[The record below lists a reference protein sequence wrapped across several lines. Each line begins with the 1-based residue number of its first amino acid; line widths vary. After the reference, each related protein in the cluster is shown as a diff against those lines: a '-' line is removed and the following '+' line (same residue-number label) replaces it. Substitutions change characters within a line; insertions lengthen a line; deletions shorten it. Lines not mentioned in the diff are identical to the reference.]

1 MLQPVEGQFNY
12 QLQEARDQGATLAEL
27 SDRVSGIFKRTL
39 EFYVNRQDQIY
50 LPAHLRHRAIRLV
63 MESAH
68 RERRLRCYNNDGYI
82 ELMARL
88 GAPLPDVQMSTGTG
102 GFADTS
108 TRQIATT
115 PASFISEME
124 VLAANVVPV
133 GGGGGGKKGRP
144 SLSSTPRRIGRP
156 PKGRT
161 PKEKKTPK
169 EKTPKVK
176 VNRYENTVQKR
187 GRPRKYVIIVNP
199 DGTRNRNVVGN
210 LPTSPDYPEVLI
222 HLKDL
227 DLLVP
232 APPFYDGVG
241 VPPTVSQ
248 TEIDQGK
255 STDFYRQFAPPR
267 PNGHMYKDGK
277 KKTPRKTLG
286 NKKIGQ
292 DEEEVEDNAPEA
304 VEGAA
309 DPDETIAAA
318 EIATAEVIAAK
329 VAEEEAAEKPG
340 DFEGEEEVEDEEVER
355 EINSLAPVQGGETT
369 DGELAPPAKRRRVR
383 SSVANEILPDDE
395 AVAAAQEAEALTAG
409 PSTQEPEP
417 APAPAPTGKTPARG
431 RKRANVDLLSAPS
444 TPIDTP
450 TKRPRRGRSAK
461 DPEPVPPA
469 EPEPAAPAKHEEPS
483 EPIAV
488 EAAPEPV
495 TKEAPVAAE
504 EREPAPTAPETPA
517 PKKTWA
523 VGNPPEPEAPQP
535 VEVEPETQPSPA
547 SQGESQ
553 IDEIMTEGSRQ
564 ATAEVD
570 FEDDEPLV
578 AIEEKKPYTRS
589 RGPRVDVSVFRRTN
603 EIFQCLSDMGGIS
616 TDQRLH
622 HEIGPWAQKWAGT
635 DHPNAPAV
643 ASGMDRKVF
652 KRILNRLIEDGRA
665 KMRVATMP
673 TSTGRWVRQS
683 VVYLADTPEDTV
695 QEFVRKLMAAP
706 LPGVTQ
712 VSAGRNK
719 PAIEYSAF
727 KRRPPTHVKKSE
739 SEDPGRPLSMRE
751 RLLTDSTVVGS
762 MYNYQFGRCVR
773 TRTLHQSLVEAFAAH
788 PEADSVV
795 STSPR
800 VFALPFLFEYIRIK
814 DFFHIVQHREYDEV
828 LYEWLQDPANLEL
841 RINELPEDIA
851 ARCNVGSKTSTSS
864 KQLIRTL
871 LGTLDFLNIVMP
883 LQVTDERSATLKLDG
898 TSRDHPQYFKHH
910 DDINSTTY
918 FMLYDVAPVWHVAD
932 PSLSLVGFMP
942 AATSEDMEP
951 LWDAI
956 RSASI
961 DSIQP
966 HVQRMPKMPS
976 FPFSPTVQGVL
987 MGTYKEIDMCK
998 TLRSRVHWRDDVRVN
1013 LEQARALRAER
1024 GKPHTD
1030 EELNQLAYD
1039 LCLKKPD
1046 LVNMLV
1052 RKEKARVQQRGGPPR
1067 ERRNKEAY
1075 RNEDERDAIRE
1086 ELAQRIKAAREVFNE
1101 RLATAAERAGVEL
1114 TEEVQKYVA
1123 ANRPMSHLGAM
1134 VTEEDLMAVIYS
1146 YQRHKQGVLPSRR
1159 NKLTA
1164 RSARPSVPRPDRA
1177 RKSSS
1182 LRKLTLAHPLANI
1195 QGTPRPARFA
1205 VTATTGR
1212 VTRKSCS
1219 LTPRRS
1225 SARAARVR
1233 RTAVARR

>member
-12 QLQEARDQGATLAEL
+12 QLQEAKDQGATLAEL

-88 GAPLPDVQMSTGTG
+88 GAPLPDVQKSEGSG

-108 TRQIATT
+108 MRQFAES

-124 VLAANVVPV
+124 ALAANVVPV
-133 GGGGGGKKGRP
+133 GVGGGAKKGRP

-161 PKEKKTPK
+161 PKGPKTPK
-169 EKTPKVK
+169 EKTPKAK
-176 VNRYENTVQKR
+176 VNKYENTVQKR

-199 DGTRNRNVVGN
+199 DGTRNRNIVGN
-210 LPTSPDYPEVLI
+210 LPTSPDYPEVLV
-222 HLKDL
+222 HVKDL

-232 APPFYDGVG
+232 APPSYDGVG
-241 VPPTVSQ
+241 VPPPVTQ
-248 TEIDQGK
+248 AEIDQGK
-255 STDFYRQFAPPR
+255 STDFYRAFAPPR
-267 PNGHMYKDGK
+267 PNGHMYKGK
-277 KKTPRKTLG
+277 KKTPKKTPRK
-286 NKKIGQ
+286 KKGDG
-292 DEEEVEDNAPEA
+292 DEEEDEDGGEPED
-304 VEGAA
+304 EEAA
-309 DPDETIAAA
+309 DPSQAVAAA
-318 EIATAEVIAAK
+318 EIAAAEVA
-329 VAEEEAAEKPG
+329 AAEVVAGEATGSTGP
-340 DFEGEEEVEDEEVER
+340 DLEGEEEVEDEVEVEQ
-355 EINSLAPVQGGETT
+355 EIDALAPATREGEIT
-369 DGELAPPAKRRRVR
+369 DGESAPPAKRRRVR
-383 SSVANEILPDDE
+383 SSLANEILPDE
-395 AVAAAQEAEALTAG
+395 ETVAVAAQEAEAVASET
-409 PSTQEPEP
+409 S
-417 APAPAPTGKTPARG
+417 APATASTRKTPARG
-431 RKRANVDLLSAPS
+431 RKRGTVELLSAPS
-444 TPIDTP
+444 TPMDTP

-461 DPEPVPPA
+461 EPDAAPSVESEPPA
-469 EPEPAAPAKHEEPS
+469 STEAEQAPEAALEPKPEVAAGEATE
-483 EPIAV
+483 AV
-488 EAAPEPV
+488 EASE
-495 TKEAPVAAE
+495 T
-504 EREPAPTAPETPA
+504 PATSAPETPA

-523 VGNPPEPEAPQP
+523 VENPPEPEVPID
-535 VEVEPETQPSPA
+535 VEPETQHTPA

-553 IDEIMTEGSRQ
+553 VDEIMTEGSRQ

-570 FEDDEPLV
+570 FEETDEPLV

-603 EIFQCLSDMGGIS
+603 EIFQCLTDMGGIS

-683 VVYLADTPEDTV
+683 VVYLTDMPEDTV

-739 SEDPGRPLSMRE
+739 SEDPGRPLSTRE

-883 LQVTDERSATLKLDG
+883 LQVTDKASATLKLDG
-898 TSRDHPQYFKHH
+898 ASRDHPQYFKHH
-910 DDINSTTY
+910 EDINSTTY
-918 FMLYDVAPVWHVAD
+918 FMLYDVAPVWHIAD

-942 AATSEDMEP
+942 AASSEDMEP
-951 LWDAI
+951 LWNAI
-956 RSASI
+956 RSAAI

-966 HVQRMPKMPS
+966 HVQRMPSLPT
-976 FPFSPTVQGVL
+976 FPFAPTVQGVL

-998 TLRSRVHWRDDVRVN
+998 TLRSRVHWKDDVRVN
-1013 LEQARALRAER
+1013 IEQSRAIRAER

-1039 LCLKKPD
+1039 LCLKKQD

-1052 RKEKARVQQRGGPPR
+1052 RKEKSRVQPRGAPPR
-1067 ERRNKEAY
+1067 ERRGKETY

-1101 RLATAAERAGVEL
+1101 RLQTAAERAGVEL
-1114 TEEVQKYVA
+1114 TDEVRKYVA

-1134 VTEEDLMAVIYS
+1134 VSEEDLMAVIYS

-1159 NKLTA
+1159 SKLTA

-1182 LRKLTLAHPLANI
+1182 LRKLFAAH
-1195 QGTPRPARFA
+1195 F
-1205 VTATTGR
+1205 
-1212 VTRKSCS
+1212 S
-1219 LTPRRS
+1219 
-1225 SARAARVR
+1225 
-1233 RTAVARR
+1233 

>member
-12 QLQEARDQGATLAEL
+12 QLQEAGDQGATLAEL

-82 ELMARL
+82 ELMASL
-88 GAPLPDVQMSTGTG
+88 GAPLHDAQKSTGFG

-108 TRQIATT
+108 VRQIASS
-115 PASFISEME
+115 PSSFISEME
-124 VLAANVVPV
+124 ALAANVVPV
-133 GGGGGGKKGRP
+133 GGGAGAKKGRP

-161 PKEKKTPK
+161 PKEKKSTQD
-169 EKTPKVK
+169 KTPKTK
-176 VNRYENTVQKR
+176 ATKYDNSVQKR

-199 DGTRNRNVVGN
+199 DGTRNRNIVGN
-210 LPTSPDYPEVLI
+210 LVTSPDYPEVLI
-222 HLKDL
+222 HIKEL

-241 VPPTVSQ
+241 VPPPVTQ
-248 TEIDQGK
+248 AEIDQGK
-255 STDFYRQFAPPR
+255 STDFYRAFAPPR
-267 PNGHMYKDGK
+267 PNGHSYKGK
-277 KKTPRKTLG
+277 KKGSTATP
-286 NKKIGQ
+286 KKKGA
-292 DEEEVEDNAPEA
+292 DEEVVEVEDDDDVNSQEAGAQGAETALQAKNAS
-304 VEGAA
+304 GGS
-309 DPDETIAAA
+309 AAA
-318 EIATAEVIAAK
+318 KKAS
-329 VAEEEAAEKPG
+329 G
-340 DFEGEEEVEDEEVER
+340 SEGEEEVEVDVEVEHENDTSVRIER
-355 EINSLAPVQGGETT
+355 EGETT
-369 DGELAPPAKRRRVR
+369 DGELAPPTKRRRVR
-383 SSVANEILPDDE
+383 SSLAKEVVADE
-395 AVAAAQEAEALTAG
+395 AGAAAASTGEAVPLST
-409 PSTQEPEP
+409 PSSTRR
-417 APAPAPTGKTPARG
+417 APARG
-431 RKRANVDLLSAPS
+431 RKRATADLLPAPS

-461 DPEPVPPA
+461 LPEAGAFTDPVPPVTDQSEQTA
-469 EPEPAAPAKHEEPS
+469 KADGPDSSAQHKPAAESAADAPS
-483 EPIAV
+483 VLPT
-488 EAAPEPV
+488 PV
-495 TKEAPVAAE
+495 P
-504 EREPAPTAPETPA
+504 R
-517 PKKTWA
+517 KTWA
-523 VGNPPEPEAPQP
+523 VGNPPKLEETDAS
-535 VEVEPETQPSPA
+535 VAAETETQPTPA

-553 IDEIMTEGSRQ
+553 VDEIMTEASRQ
-564 ATAEVD
+564 ATAEVEA
-570 FEDDEPLV
+570 FEETEDPLV
-578 AIEEKKPYTRS
+578 ALEEKKPYTRS

-603 EIFQCLSDMGGIS
+603 EIFQCLSDMGGIT

-683 VVYLADTPEDTV
+683 VVYLAETPEDVV

-883 LQVTDERSATLKLDG
+883 LQVTDKASATLKLDG

-910 DDINSTTY
+910 DDINATTY
-918 FMLYDVAPVWHVAD
+918 FMLYDVAPVWHIAD
-932 PSLSLVGFMP
+932 PSLSLIGFMP
-942 AATSEDMEP
+942 AAKSEDMKP

-956 RSASI
+956 QSAAI

-966 HVQRMPKMPS
+966 HVQRMPTLPS
-976 FPFSPTVQGVL
+976 FPYAPPVQGVL

-998 TLRSRVHWRDDVRVN
+998 TLRSRVHWKDDVRVN
-1013 LEQARALRAER
+1013 IDQSRVIRAER

-1030 EELNQLAYD
+1030 EELTQLAYD
-1039 LCLKKPD
+1039 LCLKKQD

-1052 RKEKARVQQRGGPPR
+1052 RKEKSRVPPRGAPPR
-1067 ERRNKEAY
+1067 ERRGKETY

-1101 RLATAAERAGVEL
+1101 RLQTAAERAGVEL
-1114 TEEVQKYVA
+1114 TDEVRKYVA

-1134 VTEEDLMAVIYS
+1134 VSEEDLMAVIYS
-1146 YQRHKQGVLPSRR
+1146 FQRHKQGVLPSRR

-1164 RSARPSVPRPDRA
+1164 RSARPSVPRPDRVRNKSSA
-1177 RKSSS
+1177 LRKSLLLS
-1182 LRKLTLAHPLANI
+1182 H
-1195 QGTPRPARFA
+1195 
-1205 VTATTGR
+1205 
-1212 VTRKSCS
+1212 C
-1219 LTPRRS
+1219 
-1225 SARAARVR
+1225 
-1233 RTAVARR
+1233 

>member
-1 MLQPVEGQFNY
+1 M
-12 QLQEARDQGATLAEL
+12 
-27 SDRVSGIFKRTL
+27 SGIFKRTL

-88 GAPLPDVQMSTGTG
+88 GAPLPDVQMSTGSG

-108 TRQIATT
+108 MRQIAEN

-133 GGGGGGKKGRP
+133 GGGGGPKKGRP

-169 EKTPKVK
+169 EKTPKTK

-187 GRPRKYVIIVNP
+187 GRPRKYVIIVNT

-222 HLKDL
+222 YLKDL
-227 DLLVP
+227 DILVP
-232 APPFYDGVG
+232 APPSYDGVG
-241 VPPTVSQ
+241 VPPPVTQ
-248 TEIDQGK
+248 TEIDLGK
-255 STDFYRQFAPPR
+255 TIDFYRQFAPPR
-267 PNGHMYKDGK
+267 PNGHMYKGAK
-277 KKTPRKTLG
+277 KKTPRKAAS
-286 NKKIGQ
+286 KKKADEDE
-292 DEEEVEDNAPEA
+292 DEEAGDEPEPE
-304 VEGAA
+304 EGAA
-309 DPDETIAAA
+309 DPDETVAAA
-318 EIATAEVIAAK
+318 EIAAAEVIAAK
-329 VAEEEAAEKPG
+329 IAEEESGKKGSA
-340 DFEGEEEVEDEEVER
+340 DFEGEEEVEDEEVEQ
-355 EINSLAPVQGGETT
+355 EIDSLAPAAQSEETT
-369 DGELAPPAKRRRVR
+369 DGELAPPTKRRRVR
-383 SSVANEILPDDE
+383 SSLANEILPDE
-395 AVAAAQEAEALTAG
+395 EEVAATAQEAEALAAG
-409 PSTQEPEP
+409 PSTSETQ
-417 APAPAPTGKTPARG
+417 ADLAPTPTRKTPARG

-461 DPEPVPPA
+461 EPEPEPPA
-469 EPEPAAPAKHEEPS
+469 ESQLPAPAEVQQTS
-483 EPIAV
+483 ESVAA
-488 EAAPEPV
+488 EAAPE
-495 TKEAPVAAE
+495 EAMEELAAPVEAS
-504 EREPAPTAPETPA
+504 EPTPA
-517 PKKTWA
+517 PSTSETPGPRKTWA
-523 VGNPPEPEAPQP
+523 VGNPPEPEEPMAP
-535 VEVEPETQPSPA
+535 EPEAHATPL
-547 SQGESQ
+547 SQGDSQ
-553 IDEIMTEGSRQ
+553 IDEIMTEDSRQ
-564 ATAEVD
+564 ATVD
-570 FEDDEPLV
+570 FEDEDEPLV

-695 QEFVRKLMAAP
+695 QDFVRKLMAAP

-883 LQVTDERSATLKLDG
+883 LQVTDKASATLKLDG
-898 TSRDHPQYFKHH
+898 ASRDHPQYFKHH
-910 DDINSTTY
+910 DDINATTY
-918 FMLYDVAPVWHVAD
+918 FMLYDVAPVWHIAD

-942 AATSEDMEP
+942 AATTEDMKP

-956 RSASI
+956 QSASV

-976 FPFSPTVQGVL
+976 FPFAPQVHGVL

-998 TLRSRVHWRDDVRVN
+998 TLRSRVHWKDDVRVN
-1013 LEQARALRAER
+1013 IEQARALRAER
-1024 GKPHTD
+1024 VKGKTHTD

-1039 LCLKKPD
+1039 LCLRKND
-1046 LVNMLV
+1046 LVNLLV
-1052 RKEKARVQQRGGPPR
+1052 RKERARLPPRGAPPR
-1067 ERRNKEAY
+1067 ERRGKETY

-1086 ELAQRIKAAREVFNE
+1086 ELAQRIKAAREVFEE
-1101 RLATAAERAGVEL
+1101 RLATAAERANVEL
-1114 TEEVQKYVA
+1114 TDEVRKYVA

-1134 VTEEDLMAVIYS
+1134 VSEEDLMAVIYS

-1182 LRKLTLAHPLANI
+1182 LRKLTNSVGFL
-1195 QGTPRPARFA
+1195 
-1205 VTATTGR
+1205 
-1212 VTRKSCS
+1212 S
-1219 LTPRRS
+1219 
-1225 SARAARVR
+1225 
-1233 RTAVARR
+1233 